1 LGTQNSVAKIDSLA
15 IEDSTMKTDLLVTQN
30 SVEIASAYMLLLTQK
45 SLMKNE
51 SLLT

>member
-1 LGTQNSVAKIDSLA
+1 
-15 IEDSTMKTDLLVTQN
+15 MKTDLLVTQI
-30 SVEIASAYMLLLTQK
+30 SAEIASAYMLLLTQK